1 MGGVQPYSILTNQ
14 AIPTDQLDWSISD
27 PTLMTYN
34 PSNGEVL
41 STGQGKRGTSD
52 LTVRWGDYADT
63 AHFEFAYYYEIAPVY
78 DNWIELPVGIE
89 TPQTPSVTDSGQVNC
104 VVLQNY
110 THPVVAPE
118 DVPDPLITDG
128 ITYYD
133 TIEKVEWIVDDPS
146 IVEAIPH
153 ISDSGE
159 YCCTFKTLAPG
170 RTFLTCKVTRTG
182 GLIAHQYCD
191 IEVYDENA

>member
-1 MGGVQPYSILTNQ
+1 MFHY
-14 AIPTDQLDWSISD
+14 
-27 PTLMTYN
+27 
-34 PSNGEVL
+34 
-41 STGQGKRGTSD
+41 
-52 LTVRWGDYADT
+52 YA
-63 AHFEFAYYYEIAPVY
+63 E
-78 DNWIELPVGIE
+78 
-89 TPQTPSVTDSGQVNC
+89 
-104 VVLQNY
+104 
-110 THPVVAPE
+110 
-118 DVPDPLITDG
+118 PDPLAQDG

-159 YCCTFKTLAPG
+159 YCCTFKTLA
-170 RTFLTCKVTRTG
+170 LTCKVTRTG